1 MNNDEKKR
9 KNNAKWRKDR
19 TFYLFYLVIILI
31 SEYSILWVLDSS
43 SARPCVFVILSC
55 PD

>member
-1 MNNDEKKR
+1 MNNDETER

-19 TFYLFYLVIILI
+19 IFYLVIILI
-31 SEYSILWVLDSS
+31 SEYSILWVLD
-43 SARPCVFVILSC
+43 PVFFDILSC